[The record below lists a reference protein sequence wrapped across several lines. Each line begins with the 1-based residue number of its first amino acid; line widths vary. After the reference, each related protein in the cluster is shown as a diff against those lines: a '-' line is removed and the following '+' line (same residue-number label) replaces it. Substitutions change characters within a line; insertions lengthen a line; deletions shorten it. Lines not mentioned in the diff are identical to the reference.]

1 MTAGVVITDY
11 LNTTHPLGS
20 LPFVRDAVMPVLDE
34 AGISQR
40 TAELYEL
47 GMGGTVKIYE
57 VSRVGV
63 VSLSGA
69 ALAHLRSRGL
79 FGEYLAAVGQEAHK
93 VTCLHAAYDR
103 RVDAPPRIQSLF
115 ARAKRG
121 LVSLTRKAI
130 DPRQGLDAWL
140 KPGVVDGRQTGT
152 VYLGSKSAHVRAAVY
167 DKRDE
172 RIRAGCPD
180 PGPLLRH
187 ELRLKG
193 HVAAG
198 CTLRDAFDPTAV
210 FWHFIAPDLLTRPQ
224 DVADWSPLADG
235 YDLPP
240 MRVYDPQERLQRI
253 VDNSL
258 DLARLFDLAA
268 AMGPQGLDVVTRA
281 IRARYSRYLA
291 GQVVHSEGPEGTE
304 RSVLPGSSEPL
315 PSDAGAST
323 LQ

>member
-1 MTAGVVITDY
+1 
-11 LNTTHPLGS
+11 
-20 LPFVRDAVMPVLDE
+20 
-34 AGISQR
+34 
-40 TAELYEL
+40 
-47 GMGGTVKIYE
+47 MGGTIKIYE
-57 VSRVGV
+57 TKQVGV

-69 ALAHLRSRGL
+69 SLAHLRLRGL
-79 FGEYLAAVGQEAHK
+79 FGEYLAAVGQEPHK
-93 VTCLHAAYDR
+93 ITCLHPAFDQ
-103 RVDAPPRIQSLF
+103 RVDAPPRIQSLY

-121 LVSLTRKAI
+121 LVSLSRKAL

-152 VYLGSKSAHVRAAVY
+152 VYLGGKSAHVRAAVY

-180 PGPLLRH
+180 PGPMLRH

-193 HVAAG
+193 HAAAG

-210 FWHFIAPDLLTRPQ
+210 FWHYAAPDLLRRPQ
-224 DVADWSPLADG
+224 GVADWAPLAAG
-235 YDLPP
+235 YELPP

-258 DLARLFDLAA
+258 DLARLFELATA
-268 AMGPQGLDVVTRA
+268 LGPRGLDIVTRA

-291 GQVVHSEGPEGTE
+291 GQPFTSEGPAGTE
-304 RSVLPGSSEPL
+304 RSVHSGSVEPL